1 MTPGSSL
8 PFVTFVI
15 PAGNEES
22 NIEECLDG
30 ILGQNYPNDRYEI
43 IAADGH
49 LIDGTR
55 EIAGCL
61 G

>member
-15 PAGNEES
+15 SAGNEES
-22 NIEECLDG
+22 NTEECLDG

-43 IAADGH
+43 IADDGH
-49 LIDGTR
+49 
-55 EIAGCL
+55 
-61 G
+61 